1 MENAGLKVNITPP
14 SKLEPHQEWICNYL
28 DRLNEKQRLC
38 PEGVLPSDLIRGAL
52 AAVSNKDS
60 NPDWIAQSAHSYRE
74 ILYGLNIG
82 PKNKTTKTKPTK
94 AEMIG
99 EVMQI
104 LHERDRALKIAR
116 VLNYAH
122 QAFSNISHHFSK
134 KNSKKQTI
142 KIFGKLG
149 IVVDKNHFP
158 QENDFL
164 GLIRVFENTIKESSL
179 DPLKIHEKIDTFLK
193 GNNDASYLRLL
204 FSLSYDAKRYYFSQA
219 NETNLEWIWTEGFL
233 DEIKKKAENT
243 TSYSYRLPELEYL
256 TRMTEKN
263 PAKVVEI
270 IASVKISEAT
280 FNPEVIDRFMWITG
294 SLPVEQMKTLTAKI
308 RNEKWVYLMRAFRKS
323 GYEFERIIKKLV
335 EKKESNALL
344 ELARAIFAIK
354 SKTEISEKDTFS
366 MDDPFYV
373 SDLDASGIF
382 EALADID
389 EAMTEQALQ
398 VTTGVMAEII
408 KLGKPDEDRIFD
420 YEDQFA
426 LYDVDFFTPEV
437 GNKRSASY
445 REDVKNL
452 AATIKKLIEKTI
464 GKKCGDTKEV
474 KRLFEYV
481 DKLPS
486 CRSMWRLRLFALSQ
500 CPDVFKDEL
509 KIAFFK
515 VFEVGERYFEIEG
528 GAEYHQ
534 LLIRCFGVLDENT
547 KREYVKKVFEYFGA
561 DLEDKD
567 KEKWRKR
574 DGLKILS
581 FINENLTPH
590 EKERVREK
598 FDHSLGEIN
607 FTPEPS
613 IGQMRGGSVNHKSP
627 VDIGSFSVEQIIA
640 NLKSEWTQEKLAEQF
655 KNDDFLNPR
664 GVEGLGDAIKED
676 VKKRTDDY
684 LNKITSFFERDAVHP
699 AYVYSLLRGIEEMLR
714 NKQTLTLEQ
723 VGQLFKLFDLIKD
736 SGRNTAFR
744 RKDDKSWLADWI
756 EVHKVMT
763 DILLF
768 VLEDKEKRTEI
779 NKQYRDQIKDL
790 ISYLFT
796 IKDSPSKDHEEP
808 EYGEPYHIAINSVR
822 GRAYEA
828 FVVFTENDGKALA
841 DDTKTLYKEA
851 LADDSLAVRFVI
863 GRYLAS
869 FYFRDKDFITE
880 LLPAIFP
887 KDDPN
892 KKDVY
897 LASWEGYLSN
907 TLYDKLF
914 TAFHDYYSHAI
925 TLDPKNYTK
934 RKYSKG
940 LDESLAIHI
949 ALAFAHLGPEINDPL
964 FVQFWDMPNVK
975 RHQEFISFIGRSC
988 LTRDQ
993 AGDEWL
999 AENKVSKEKL
1009 LKFWDWAL
1017 EHVTEPEALA
1027 GFGFWVNPNKEVLDD
1042 TAVIERMAQTLK
1054 KSGGDVDWDYGL
1066 MRRLPIFAEKNGD
1079 KVLAIISNFLL
1090 DSEGNLNQNRRAP
1103 LFSIDGEIKQSF
1115 DVIYKNANLAT
1126 KQKVV
1131 DLINSLIE
1139 KGSST
1144 FWGLKEVIKA

>member
-1 MENAGLKVNITPP
+1 MNQLELHKKIENFFKA
-14 SKLEPHQEWICNYL
+14 S
-28 DRLNEKQRLC
+28 
-38 PEGVLPSDLIRGAL
+38 
-52 AAVSNKDS
+52 
-60 NPDWIAQSAHSYRE
+60 
-74 ILYGLNIG
+74 
-82 PKNKTTKTKPTK
+82 TKT
-94 AEMIG
+94 G
-99 EVMQI
+99 EV
-104 LHERDRALKIAR
+104 KIAR
-116 VLNYAH
+116 
-122 QAFSNISHHFSK
+122 
-134 KNSKKQTI
+134 
-142 KIFGKLG
+142 
-149 IVVDKNHFP
+149 D
-158 QENDFL
+158 
-164 GLIRVFENTIKESSL
+164 
-179 DPLKIHEKIDTFLK
+179 
-193 GNNDASYLRLL
+193 LL
-204 FSLSYDAKRYYFSQA
+204 ANEDAKRFFFSQA
-219 NETNLEWIWTEGFL
+219 DESWLDWLWTHEFL
-233 DEIKKKAENT
+233 DGIKKKAENT

-256 TRMTEKN
+256 TRMSEKN
-263 PAKVVEI
+263 PTKVAEI
-270 IASVKISEAT
+270 ISSVKISEAT
-280 FNPEVIDRFMWITG
+280 FNPEVVDRFMWITG
-294 SLPVEQMKTLTAKI
+294 SLPVEQVKTLTAKI
-308 RNEKWVYLMRAFRKS
+308 RDEKWIYLMRNFRKS
-323 GYEFERIIKKLV
+323 GYEFERITKKLV
-335 EKKESNALL
+335 ERKENQSLL
-344 ELARAIFAIK
+344 ELAQAILAVK
-354 SKTEISEKDTFS
+354 SKTEIAEKDTFS

-382 EALADID
+382 EALATID
-389 EAMTEQALQ
+389 EPSIEQSLL
-398 VTTGVMAEII
+398 VTSSVMAEII
-408 KLGKPDEDRIFD
+408 KLGKPDGDKIFD

-426 LYDVDFFTPEV
+426 LYDVDFFTLEV

-452 AATIKKLIEKTI
+452 AATIKKLVEKTI
-464 GKKCGDTKEV
+464 GKKCGDIKEA
-474 KRLFEYV
+474 KRLFGHI
-481 DKLPS
+481 DKMPS
-486 CRSMWRLRLFALSQ
+486 CRAMWRLRLFALSQ
-500 CPDVFKDEL
+500 CPDVFKSEL
-509 KIAFFK
+509 RAAFFK

-534 LLIRCFGVLDENT
+534 LLICCFGILDENT

-561 DLEDKD
+561 ELEDKD

-581 FINENLTPH
+581 FIKDNLTPN
-590 EKERVREK
+590 EKDQIKER
-598 FDHSLGEIN
+598 FGHSLDEIN

-613 IGQMRGGSVNHKSP
+613 IGQMRGGSVSHQSP
-627 VDIGSFSVEQIIA
+627 VDIASFSVEQIVA
-640 NLKSEWTQEKLAEQF
+640 NLKSEWTQEKLTQQF

-684 LNKITSFFERDAVHP
+684 LNKITFFFERDAIHP

-723 VGQLFKLFDLIKD
+723 IGQLFKLFDLIKD
-736 SGRNTAFR
+736 SGQKIAFK
-744 RKDDKSWLADWI
+744 RKNDKSWLADWI

-768 VLEDKEKRTEI
+768 VLEDREKRTEI
-779 NKQYRDQIKDL
+779 NKQHRDQIRGL

-796 IKDSPSKDHEEP
+796 IKDSPSKDHEKP
-808 EYGEPYHIAINSVR
+808 EYGEPYHVAINSVR

-841 DDTKTLYKEA
+841 DDIKVLYKEA
-851 LADDSLAVRFVI
+851 LADDSLAVRFVT

-887 KDDPN
+887 KNDPN

-914 TAFHDYYSHAI
+914 TAFSDYYSHAI
-925 TLDPKNYTK
+925 TLDPKSYTE

-940 LDESLAIHI
+940 LDESLAIHL
-949 ALAFAHLGPEINDPL
+949 ALAFAHLGLEIGDPL

-1017 EHVTEPEALA
+1017 EHVTEAEALA

-1042 TAVIERMAQTLK
+1042 TAVIEKMAKTLK
-1054 KSGGDVDWDYGL
+1054 KSDGDIDWDYGL
-1066 MRRLPIFAEKNGD
+1066 MRRLPVFSEKNGV
-1079 KVLAIISNFLL
+1079 KTLEIISNFLL
-1090 DSEGNLNQNRRAP
+1090 DSKGNLNQNRRAP
-1103 LFSIDGEIKQSF
+1103 LFSIDSEIKQSL
-1115 DVIYKNANLAT
+1115 DVIYKNADLAT

-1131 DLINSLIE
+1131 DLINLLIE